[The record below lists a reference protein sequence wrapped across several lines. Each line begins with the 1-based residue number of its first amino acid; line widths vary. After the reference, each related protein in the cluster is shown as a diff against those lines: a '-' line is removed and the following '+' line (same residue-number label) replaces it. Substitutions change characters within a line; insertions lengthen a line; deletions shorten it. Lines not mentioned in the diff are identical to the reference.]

1 MSLPFCG
8 LFVGLTTLDFI
19 YRATHP
25 PTANQKIVAL
35 DYVMAAGGPA
45 TNAAV
50 AFGHAGGNA
59 TVLTALGQ
67 HPMAQLIRA
76 DLTEYQV
83 SIADLTPDSTVPPPV
98 SSIIVT
104 AATGDRAVVCLNAVK
119 QQVESADIPVKSW
132 AAVTAAAID
141 VVLIDGHQI
150 EIGLAI
156 AQQARAQGIPTVLD
170 GGSWKPGLEQILP
183 FIDYAIC
190 SANFQPPAGSNP
202 VVHTYLAELGIPH
215 IAITHGHQPIQYWQ
229 AGQAGV
235 IAVPE
240 ICPVDTLGAGDI
252 FHGAFCAAIL
262 QEDFVT
268 ALTAAA
274 QTASRS
280 CQSFGTRQW
289 MQLDPERES
298 PMP

>member
-1 MSLPFCG
+1 MSPPFCG
-8 LFVGLTTLDFI
+8 LFVGLTTLDLI
-19 YRATHP
+19 YQAVHP
-25 PTANQKIVAL
+25 PAANQKIVAL

-50 AFGHAGGNA
+50 AFSHAGGNA
-59 TVLTALGQ
+59 TVLAALGE
-67 HPMAQLIRA
+67 HPMTQLIRTELA
-76 DLTEYQV
+76 DYQV
-83 SIADLTPDSTVPPPV
+83 KLADLTPDSSTPPPV

-119 QQVESADIPVKSW
+119 RQVELADIPIKSW

-150 EIGLAI
+150 EVGLAI

-170 GGSWKPGLEQILP
+170 GGSWKPGLDKILP

-190 SANFQPPAGSNP
+190 SANFQPPPGSNQ
-202 VVHTYLAELGIPH
+202 VVHIYLTEFGIPH
-215 IAITHGHQPIQYWQ
+215 IAITHGHEPIQYWH
-229 AGQAGV
+229 AGQSGV

-252 FHGAFCAAIL
+252 FHGAFCAAVL
-262 QEDFVT
+262 QEDFVP
-268 ALTAAA
+268 ALEIAA
-274 QTASRS
+274 QMASRS
-280 CQSFGTRQW
+280 CQFFGTRRW
-289 MQLDPERES
+289 MQSDPESES